1 MRIRTIKPEF
11 WTHPVMTR
19 QSDAAKLLAIGLL
32 NYADDEG
39 FFYADP
45 RMVRAALRP
54 LDEDSTSVRA
64 ALADLSKIGYLD
76 VREHVSHG
84 PIGRVVSFLEH
95 QRIDRAQPSK
105 VREFYDACCA
115 QVVVEQVEN
124 TFADDST
131 NDRRSLVTNV
141 SQEWKGMEGN
151 GTGKG
156 MDMEAGRKP
165 AKKQSTASPSKP
177 SNEAEAIAFF
187 AQQGASAEQAATF
200 FDHFE
205 ANGWKQGGKTPI
217 KDWRAAARNW
227 IRRSFQG
234 AAAEAIRAGIA
245 SRGAAAGLGGVN
257 REKNLSSGRRG
268 AAERTEEFTK
278 LPVVGVD
285 VGVDE
290 VAALASSSEGAS

>member
-64 ALADLSKIGYLD
+64 ALADLSKIGYLE

-105 VREFYDACCA
+105 VREFYDACGS

-124 TFADDST
+124 TLGDNSS
-131 NDRRSLVTNV
+131 NDRRPLVTNV

-151 GTGKG
+151 GSGSASGTAHTRTRPSRGN
-156 MDMEAGRKP
+156 RTT
-165 AKKQSTASPSKP
+165 KQAASTASTS
-177 SNEAEAIAFF
+177 SNRNGTADS
-187 AQQGASAEQAATF
+187 GYSRNSARDSHST
-200 FDHFE
+200 
-205 ANGWKQGGKTPI
+205 TSI
-217 KDWRAAARNW
+217 T
-227 IRRSFQG
+227 
-234 AAAEAIRAGIA
+234 AG
-245 SRGAAAGLGGVN
+245 R
-257 REKNLSSGRRG
+257 
-268 AAERTEEFTK
+268 
-278 LPVVGVD
+278 
-285 VGVDE
+285 
-290 VAALASSSEGAS
+290 